1 MSDYYSI
8 LGLTK
13 SANSAEI
20 KAAYRKLVKI
30 YHPDKNPNSYEA
42 VEKFRQIQEAYE
54 TLMDPIL
61 RSKYDG
67 KVSYNEYFTQTTQ
80 QTKQH
85 AAQGR
90 GKKYSFTEED
100 LKRRQYYKEHYKK
113 QYDAS
118 KKVNVA
124 EEKKKYNETRY
135 ILFSIPLAIA
145 LLFFIINI
153 YERSDKK
160 QNKKDVKGSVIQK
173 DTTISTS
180 KDKTEKITTSAEPY
194 KYYFGQNLID
204 RNSNQV
210 VQVTNYSGTDA
221 VVCIVDA
228 LNNKVVRHHF
238 IENSFNLYFEYLPA
252 GKYYLR
258 NYLGEHFNTEIK
270 IKGTE
275 ISGAFENEKQFQ
287 SSKEKTFE
295 INLQKI
301 DTISFDVIYFDNK
314 QDKNIIKTESFFI
327 R

>member
-61 RSKYDG
+61 RSKYDV
-67 KVSYNEYFTQTTQ
+67 KVSYNQYFSQASQ
-80 QTKQH
+80 QTKQQT
-85 AAQGR
+85 ASGR
-90 GKKYSFTEED
+90 GKKYSFSEED

-160 QNKKDVKGSVIQK
+160 QNKKHAKGYVIQT

-180 KDKTEKITTSAEPY
+180 ENKTEKITTSAEPY

-210 VQVTNYSGTDA
+210 VQVTNYSGADA
-221 VVCIVDA
+221 VVCIVDS
-228 LNNKVVRHHF
+228 LSDKVIRHYF

-258 NYLGEHFNTEIK
+258 NYLGEHFNTEKK
-270 IKGTE
+270 IKDTE

-287 SSKEKTFE
+287 AFKENIFE
-295 INLQKI
+295 INLKKS
-301 DTISFDVIYFDNK
+301 DTISFDVIYFENNK
-314 QDKNIIKTESFFI
+314 NKNIIKAQSFFT